1 MAFRNIVPLS
11 LDSPTH
17 AVCVL
22 GMEIFLDISGCA
34 PRACESFSVDASL
47 GVVVRV
53 CGADPVESREKSAAP
68 RWPLS
73 RPTDVLVAMTSPNF
87 AEDEGKV
94 MIFYHQ
100 PDEDAPMATAVLHLT
115 GIELSLD
122 VDIYRSGRFE
132 AADRQAKKTWVWGP
146 GGWGAILLVN
156 CSPSVSG
163 QPVDKSKVFS
173 SEEVKSLSQMV
184 LKVQGPSCITKN
196 YRVVLHTSK
205 EESEKARV
213 YRPQNDGS
221 MTFDLILGP
230 EQHAYTLAPQWD
242 DVKGTLRET
251 FYVEALEFPSASFS
265 GLISF
270 SASLVEESQDP
281 LVPEAVLCKDT
292 VLFRVAPCIFVPST
306 QMPLEV
312 YLCRELQV
320 QGFVSTVTELSE
332 RSNSQVA
339 SVYEDPNRL
348 GRWLQDEMAFC
359 YTQAP
364 HKTVS
369 LVLDTPRVAKLDDFP
384 MKYSLSPGVGYL
396 TLHTQD
402 HTVASVDVV
411 GKLMVSPPV
420 KAQGREYPLGR
431 VLIGSSFYPSKDSRN
446 MSRSL
451 QDFLRAQQVQ
461 APVELFSDWLMTGH
475 ACEFMRFIPAQYKV
489 EGKKDFR
496 LLLASPSSCY
506 KLFKERQKEGYGDA
520 MLFEGLRKDQLLSN
534 GREAIT
540 INQLLADEK
549 MRKQNDYAEKCIHL
563 NRGILKRELG
573 LQEEDIIPVPQ
584 LFCLEHIANAPPSE
598 QTKKLYARPYFPDLL
613 EMVVMGLN
621 LGIPKPFGPRI
632 NGTCCLEERICQLL
646 EPLGFQ
652 CTFIDD
658 FDCYLTE
665 IGDFCS
671 CANIRRV
678 PFAFKWWGMVP

>member
-22 GMEIFLDISGCA
+22 GVELFLDISGCA
-34 PRACESFSVDASL
+34 PPACESFSVDASL

-53 CGADPVESREKSAAP
+53 CGADPVESREGPAAP

-73 RPTDVLVAMTSPNF
+73 RPTDVLVSMTSPNF

-94 MIFYHQ
+94 LVFYHQ
-100 PDEDAPMATAVLHLT
+100 PKEDTPVATAVLHLT
-115 GIELSLD
+115 GVVFLSSL
-122 VDIYRSGRFE
+122 
-132 AADRQAKKTWVWGP
+132 QKTWVWGP
-146 GGWGAILLVN
+146 GGRGAILLVN
-156 CSPSVSG
+156 CSPSVAG
-163 QPVDKSKVFS
+163 QPVDKNKVFS

-221 MTFDLILGP
+221 TAFELVLGP
-230 EQHAYTLAPQWD
+230 DQHTYTLAPQWD
-242 DVKGTLRET
+242 DRKGTLKET

-281 LVPEAVLCKDT
+281 LVPETVLYKDT
-292 VLFRVAPCIFVPST
+292 VLFRVAPCIFAPTT

-320 QGFVSTVTELSE
+320 QGFVSAVTELSE

-369 LVLDTPRVAKLDDFP
+369 LVLDTPRVPLSPDGRPGRVSFQ
-384 MKYSLSPGVGYL
+384 SPGVGYL
-396 TLHTQD
+396 TLRTQD
-402 HTVASVDVV
+402 HTVASIDII

-420 KAQGREYPLGR
+420 KAQGKEYPLGR

-446 MSRSL
+446 MSQSL

-475 ACEFMRFIPAQYKV
+475 ACEFMCFIPMQYKV

-506 KLFKERQKEGYGDA
+506 KLLKERQKEGYGDA
-520 MLFEGLRKDQLLSN
+520 MLFEGLRKDQLISN
-534 GREAIT
+534 AGRPSADE
-540 INQLLADEK
+540 LADPGL
-549 MRKQNDYAEKCIHL
+549 RHQASALSKCIHL
-563 NRGILKRELG
+563 NRSILKRELG
-573 LQEEDIIPVPQ
+573 LQEEDIIPIPQ

-598 QTKKLYARPYFPDLL
+598 QTKRLYARPYFPDLL
-613 EMVVMGLN
+613 QMVVMGLN
-621 LGIPKPFGPRI
+621 LGIPKPFGPRVS
-632 NGTCCLEERICQLL
+632 GACCLEERVCQLL

-671 CANIRRV
+671 CASIRRV

>member
-1 MAFRNIVPLS
+1 RTTARQ
-11 LDSPTH
+11 
-17 AVCVL
+17 
-22 GMEIFLDISGCA
+22 
-34 PRACESFSVDASL
+34 ASL
-47 GVVVRV
+47 SITNSRSSLKLTST
-53 CGADPVESREKSAAP
+53 ESVMPSSHLILCRPFS
-68 RWPLS
+68 S
-73 RPTDVLVAMTSPNF
+73 RPQSFPASGSFQMSQLFSSGGQSIGASASVL
-87 AEDEGKV
+87 
-94 MIFYHQ
+94 
-100 PDEDAPMATAVLHLT
+100 PMNSLAWLRPEPVF
-115 GIELSLD
+115 LSSLQ
-122 VDIYRSGRFE
+122 R
-132 AADRQAKKTWVWGP
+132 TWVWGP

-156 CSPSVSG
+156 CSPSVAG
-163 QPVDKSKVFS
+163 QPMDQSKVKGPR
-173 SEEVKSLSQMV
+173 EVKSLSQMV
-184 LKVQGPSCITKN
+184 LKVQGPSCVIRN
-196 YRVVLHTSK
+196 CRVTLHTSK

-213 YRPQNDGS
+213 YRPQSDS
-221 MTFDLILGP
+221 TTFELVLGP
-230 EQHAYTLAPQWD
+230 DRHTYTLAPQWD
-242 DVKGTLRET
+242 DVKDTLKET

-281 LVPEAVLCKDT
+281 LVPETVLYKDT

-320 QGFVSTVTELSE
+320 QGFVSTLVELSE

-364 HKTVS
+364 HKTIS
-369 LVLDTPRVAKLDDFP
+369 LVLDTPRAAKLDDFP

-396 TLHTQD
+396 TLRTRD
-402 HTVASVDVV
+402 HTVASIDTI

-431 VLIGSSFYPSKDSRN
+431 VLIGSSFYPSKVSRD
-446 MSRSL
+446 MSQSL
-451 QDFLRAQQVQ
+451 RDFLRAQQVQ

-475 ACEFMRFIPAQYKV
+475 ACEFMCFVPTQYKV

-506 KLFKERQKEGYGDA
+506 KLFEEKQKEGYGDV
-520 MLFEGLRKDQLLSN
+520 MLFEGLREDQLLSN
-534 GREAIT
+534 AREAVT
-540 INQLLADEK
+540 INQLLADTK
-549 MRKQNDYAEKCIHL
+549 MRRQNEYAEKCIHL
-563 NRGILKRELG
+563 NRSILKKELG

-584 LFCLEHIANAPPSE
+584 LFCLEHVANAPSSE
-598 QTKKLYARPYFPDLL
+598 QTEKLYARPYFPDLL
-613 EMVVMGLN
+613 QMVVMGLN